1 MYIDCAERGELIV
14 CGGAVS
20 NVLLLLQAA
29 LDQFGSP
36 PVALA
41 SDRWREG
48 ELRDALKA
56 AGVPLAALELR
67 GQGFRDGGEDVRDF
81 HRAFAEGRVVPVPS
95 LLLASAMAEAR
106 CAVDP
111 AGNAKLAKG
120 KEGGRR
126 MRARDDAAAAA
137 ILAGGDGLAAASCA
151 QAINAPCA
159 GGIQAASNQGPFE
172 AIRVVSRMDYLVCP
186 PLTPRPVSA
195 TTDIHHHREAD
206 DLG

>member
-81 HRAFAEGRVVPVPS
+81 HRAFAEGRVVPVRS

-111 AGNAKLAKG
+111 AGKARQG
-120 KEGGRR
+120 QGGRATNAGAGR
-126 MRARDDAAAAA
+126 RGCCCNSRRWRWARGGKLRPGDQCAMRWRDT
-137 ILAGGDGLAAASCA
+137 S
-151 QAINAPCA
+151 
-159 GGIQAASNQGPFE
+159 GIKSGT
-172 AIRVVSRMDYLVCP
+172 I
-186 PLTPRPVSA
+186 
-195 TTDIHHHREAD
+195 
-206 DLG
+206 